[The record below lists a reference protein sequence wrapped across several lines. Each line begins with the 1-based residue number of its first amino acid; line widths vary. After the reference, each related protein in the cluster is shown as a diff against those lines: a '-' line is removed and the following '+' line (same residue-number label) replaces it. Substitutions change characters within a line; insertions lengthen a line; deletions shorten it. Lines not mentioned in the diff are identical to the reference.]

1 MRVAIFCEA
10 KADFETTA
18 TLLDRLLCERATWV
32 TDLLPHHPE
41 AVRRWVH
48 DSAGR
53 PFFDLHNWLEEA
65 RSRGIRTRRGRFGAT
80 PARPGAVMAR
90 HVFLLATH
98 EHATDPIDA
107 VVLVWDA
114 DGKAEERD
122 PGVKQA
128 IQEATETPMPFTIVF
143 GLADRMREAWI
154 LAGFEPETPAEQ
166 AALRAET
173 KALGFAPNRE
183 PHRLQDSTK
192 GELRHAKR
200 ALEALTAGDPLRESR
215 CLTEPPLE
223 ALRSRGE
230 GSGLR
235 AFLDELDTRV
245 VVPFVTS
252 RPAAS

>member
-1 MRVAIFCEA
+1 MRAAIFCEA
-10 KADFETTA
+10 QADFETTA
-18 TLLDRLLCERATWV
+18 TLLDRLLSERATWV

-98 EHATDPIDA
+98 EHAADPVDA

-114 DGKAEERD
+114 DGDAPNRRAGLEQARAEAASL
-122 PGVKQA
+122 PFA
-128 IQEATETPMPFTIVF
+128 IVL

-154 LAGFEPETPAEQ
+154 LAGFEPETAAEQ
-166 AALRAET
+166 AALDDET
-173 KALGFAPNRE
+173 RALGFAPNKE
-183 PHRLQDSTK
+183 AHRLQDSTR

-200 ALEALTAGDPLRESR
+200 VLSALTASDPARASR
-215 CLTEPPLE
+215 CLTDSPLE

-230 GSGLR
+230 GCGLR
-235 AFLDELDTRV
+235 AFLDEIDTRV
-245 VVPFVTS
+245 VPLVTS
-252 RPAAS
+252 RPPAS